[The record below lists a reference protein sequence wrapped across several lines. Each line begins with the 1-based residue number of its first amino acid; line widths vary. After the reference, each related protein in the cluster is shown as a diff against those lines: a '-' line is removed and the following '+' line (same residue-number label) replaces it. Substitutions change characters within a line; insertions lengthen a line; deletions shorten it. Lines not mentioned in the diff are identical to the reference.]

1 MSILKNIFTGLYI
14 HPRFC
19 YFGVGVIFVFAV
31 SFFIPALFVPAQ
43 ILFYVLVLFLFF
55 DILILFNT
63 DTGVKAER
71 IVPEK
76 MSNGDEN
83 EVRLILTNYY
93 RFRIQAD
100 IVDEIPV
107 EFQERDFLIQTK
119 LAEQESIP
127 LIYFLR
133 PTFRGVISF
142 GKIHV

>member
-14 HPRFC
+14 HPRFY

-43 ILFYVLVLFLFF
+43 ILFYVLVLFLLF
-55 DILILFNT
+55 DVMILFNT

-127 LIYFLR
+127 LSI
-133 PTFRGVISF
+133 P
-142 GKIHV
+142 